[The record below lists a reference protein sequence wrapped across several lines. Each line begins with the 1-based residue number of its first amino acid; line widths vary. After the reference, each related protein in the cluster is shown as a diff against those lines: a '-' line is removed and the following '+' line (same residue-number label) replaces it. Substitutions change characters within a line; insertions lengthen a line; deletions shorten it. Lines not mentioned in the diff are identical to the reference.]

1 MHRATAHTR
10 RARPQALASIARA
23 LGPAGRGAQLP
34 PSGHA
39 RPAGSRSVAGRGVAA
54 SVHPLQGPSAGQTL
68 LGLQLLRGQLRP
80 LLLHQHAGRGLGRGG
95 AGRPAGA
102 LPALPG
108 LLVVVAVVVQPDAV
122 LLQGQQVVLFG
133 LDGEAYGS
141 ERRCWEKG
149 DGDGFQGAEPPPLD
163 PRTGRRRR
171 ASVCRRPSSALG
183 TAASAH
189 AASPRRGAHKNPKS
203 PFPSQQRPSFVCQT
217 HASCWARPLPPT
229 PARPLQAAPHLV
241 MRPPGLRVTS
251 GRALPGDLGPRPRV
265 AALSLGLPLN
275 ATPASS
281 AAPRSRRGRRLL
293 PVGPTTRAS
302 NVPASALVSVSA
314 AATSVRPSVL
324 VELKLLPQT

>member
-149 DGDGFQGAEPPPLD
+149 DGDRFQGAEPPPLD
-163 PRTGRRRR
+163 P
-171 ASVCRRPSSALG
+171 
-183 TAASAH
+183 
-189 AASPRRGAHKNPKS
+189 
-203 PFPSQQRPSFVCQT
+203 T
-217 HASCWARPLPPT
+217 HGEA
-229 PARPLQAAPHLV
+229 
-241 MRPPGLRVTS
+241 PPGQCVQEAVLCARHS
-251 GRALPGDLGPRPRV
+251 GVCTRCE
-265 AALSLGLPLN
+265 
-275 ATPASS
+275 
-281 AAPRSRRGRRLL
+281 
-293 PVGPTTRAS
+293 PTTRRSQKPQVAFS
-302 NVPASALVSVSA
+302 QSTAPVLRLPDARLVLGPTAAPDTCETSAGCAPPRHAATWPVCHLWTSLARRPGASAPGRSPVSGTPTQRDTRFIGGSSFPPGAPPA
-314 AATSVRPSVL
+314 ARGSHHAGL
-324 VELKLLPQT
+324 